1 MRPFLFYA
9 YCYILVNG
17 INAIMFDW
25 FNADSALWL
34 LFSSGFLSATLLPGA
49 SEASLIAALKL
60 DSFSMW
66 TVITVATLGNT
77 LGGITNYWLGLLLPD
92 KTSSQKHGHKAIQW
106 LKKYGY
112 WTLLFSWLPVIGDPL
127 CLAAGWLRMKF
138 WPCIILIGI
147 GKAARYLLLSL
158 AVNGIL

>member
-1 MRPFLFYA
+1 MLIA
-9 YCYILVNG
+9 HILVNG

-25 FNADSALWL
+25 FNADSALWV

-66 TVITVATLGNT
+66 TVIVVATLGNT

-92 KTSSQKHGHKAIQW
+92 KTSSQKHGHKAI
-106 LKKYGY
+106 
-112 WTLLFSWLPVIGDPL
+112 
-127 CLAAGWLRMKF
+127 
-138 WPCIILIGI
+138 
-147 GKAARYLLLSL
+147 
-158 AVNGIL
+158 